1 MNINPAKNLLS
12 LCINLLVKTSNSL
25 FTHISKTGFDFDA
38 RLKNVQYALND
49 TKKISHS
56 CDASSAWPLNSNLK
70 SSMRLAQKRMVL
82 ALSCFLCSLAGC
94 ASTITQNW
102 ESILSTCPTSAELGK
117 FSPWDRLE
125 IRVYGQPELSG
136 EFEVSPRGTIS
147 FPRLGEI
154 EVAEKRCDE
163 IEIIIRDGLMKDYLR
178 DPSVVCINREVS
190 KAAVTVD
197 GQVHK
202 PGIIEFR
209 PGLMLT
215 DVIAQSGGPTNRAIT
230 QSITIVRKSQNQS
243 ESFVVPYQA
252 ILEGRAPNI
261 CMHPADLVYI
271 QQSAF

>member
-1 MNINPAKNLLS
+1 MKSIKLRLSSLTRTDPAQS
-12 LCINLLVKTSNSL
+12 
-25 FTHISKTGFDFDA
+25 F
-38 RLKNVQYALND
+38 
-49 TKKISHS
+49 
-56 CDASSAWPLNSNLK
+56 
-70 SSMRLAQKRMVL
+70 SSMRIFPHRNFPLHSNNGRPALPKSICRYL
-82 ALSCFLCSLAGC
+82 NRFFRLSCFLIAFSVSAC
-94 ASTITQNW
+94 ATTVTQNW
-102 ESILSTCPTSAELGK
+102 ESLLSTCPTSAELGK

-154 EVAEKRCDE
+154 NVAEKRCDE
-163 IEIIIRDGLMKDYLR
+163 IEVIIREGLMKDYLR

-190 KAAVTVD
+190 KTAVTVD

-230 QSITIVRKSQNQS
+230 QSITIVRKTHQQS

-261 CMHPADLVYI
+261 CMHPADLVYL

>member
-1 MNINPAKNLLS
+1 MKNIKQRLNSLTNIDPAQVLNAMRSLPLKKFKLRSNNGRQAQPMS
-12 LCINLLVKTSNSL
+12 LCRYLDRLFRISCLL
-25 FTHISKTGFDFDA
+25 F
-38 RLKNVQYALND
+38 
-49 TKKISHS
+49 
-56 CDASSAWPLNSNLK
+56 
-70 SSMRLAQKRMVL
+70 
-82 ALSCFLCSLAGC
+82 ALSVSAC
-94 ASTITQNW
+94 ATTVTQNW
-102 ESILSTCPTSAELGK
+102 ETLLSTCPTSAELGK

-154 EVAEKRCDE
+154 DVAEKRCDE
-163 IEIIIRDGLMKDYLR
+163 IEVIIREGLMKDYLR

-190 KAAVTVD
+190 KTAVTVD

-202 PGIIEFR
+202 PGIVEFR

-230 QSITIVRKSQNQS
+230 QSITIVRKTHQQS

-261 CMHPADLVYI
+261 CMHPADLVYL

>member
-1 MNINPAKNLLS
+1 MKREAMKSIKQRLSSPTNTDPAQ
-12 LCINLLVKTSNSL
+12 T
-25 FTHISKTGFDFDA
+25 F
-38 RLKNVQYALND
+38 
-49 TKKISHS
+49 
-56 CDASSAWPLNSNLK
+56 
-70 SSMRLAQKRMVL
+70 SSMRLFHLDCLATFPRRHAPPSCRVAFRQIKRTCTTSVFILL
-82 ALSCFLCSLAGC
+82 AVSGLAC
-94 ASTITQNW
+94 ASTVTQNW
-102 ESILSTCPTSAELGK
+102 ESLLSTCPTSAELGK

-154 EVAEKRCDE
+154 NVAQKRCDE
-163 IEIIIRDGLMKDYLR
+163 IEIIIRQGLMKDYLR

-190 KAAVTVD
+190 KTAVTVD
-197 GQVHK
+197 GQVQK
-202 PGIIEFR
+202 PGIIDFR

-230 QSITIVRKSQNQS
+230 QSITIVRKTQNQS

-252 ILEGRAPNI
+252 ILEGRAQNI